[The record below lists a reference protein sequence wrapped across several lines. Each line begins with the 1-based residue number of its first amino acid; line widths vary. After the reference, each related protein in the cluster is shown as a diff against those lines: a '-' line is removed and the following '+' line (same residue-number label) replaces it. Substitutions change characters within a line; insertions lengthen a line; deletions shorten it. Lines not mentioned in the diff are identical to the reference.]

1 MIILVSNI
9 CAVLLVIYLLFILSN
24 KLIDITISQRVEDTT
39 RNILVLIMFVL
50 SIGAIVS
57 KLCIWIF

>member
-1 MIILVSNI
+1 MILINNI

>member
-1 MIILVSNI
+1 MILINSI
-9 CAVLLVIYLLFILSN
+9 CIVLLVIYLLFILSN
-24 KLIDITISQRVEDTT
+24 KLIDITISQRIEDTA